1 MEIALGAKDLI
12 FAFFAALCVAAL
24 FIGWVALLHFPWVDA
39 VQTVLICEAIAIVL
53 LLLAESSAGSVN
65 GAGGW
70 MFFGFMIGHVIL
82 FLSAGFLRVV
92 VFLWTLF

>member
-1 MEIALGAKDLI
+1 MGAKDLI
-12 FAFFAALCVAAL
+12 FAFFAALCVGAL
-24 FIGWVALLHFPWVDA
+24 FVGWVALLHFPWVDT
-39 VQTVLICEAIAIVL
+39 VQIVLIFEVIAIGL

-82 FLSAGFLRVV
+82 FLTAPFVRAII
-92 VFLWTLF
+92 FLWQLF